1 MNLVTVRWHRCSTVV
16 PSAPLLVS
24 VQSFSAE
31 MIKQWRHS
39 CAQKTTN
46 RDPANTDATQFSS
59 VPAASPSGSWAGP
72 LGVKHL
78 AKEYLTA
85 GNKED
90 KSWSSDIRAAR
101 LVPNATWNK
110 CYFAFSY
117 AINHLSFSW
126 FSVCWLIN
134 YSALSHPDLCITSD
148 VIEFYR
154 QYCSVMYYSAVLLHV
169 KPIKIQAIRLFSIN
183 NR

>member
-1 MNLVTVRWHRCSTVV
+1 MHRRRQTGILRTQTQLNS
-16 PSAPLLVS
+16 PRSPPPHLLAP
-24 VQSFSAE
+24 E
-31 MIKQWRHS
+31 
-39 CAQKTTN
+39 
-46 RDPANTDATQFSS
+46 
-59 VPAASPSGSWAGP
+59 P

-85 GNKED
+85 ANKED

-154 QYCSVMYYSAVLLHV
+154 QYCSIMYYSAVLLHV